1 MSVAYVDKTGEEIV
15 SDDNFIIQY
24 VQHSSHW
31 SRCLLC
37 EADVDGQHVEADVD
51 GQHVVD
57 EDQASQVVSRRGSNN
72 SNSSFEIVDDIL
84 PDDDFEMIPNNLDV
98 VVDSIERHISTLTL
112 DECLQGMFDGK
123 YKFDHLDQTQG
134 ILPQAMIIYRM
145 VIIEGRCDQLTSSSL
160 HTYIFIG

>member
-24 VQHSSHW
+24 VQHFSHW

-37 EADVDGQHVEADVD
+37 EADVDGQHV
-51 GQHVVD
+51 VD
-57 EDQASQVVSRRGSNN
+57 EDQAAQVVSRRGSNN

-84 PDDDFEMIPNNLDV
+84 PDDDFEMIPTNLDV

-112 DECLQGMFDGK
+112 DECLHGMFDGK

-134 ILPQAMIIYRM
+134 ILPQARIIY
-145 VIIEGRCDQLTSSSL
+145 
-160 HTYIFIG
+160 IGW